1 MKRGNSEF
9 ALAALRT
16 RGSAPYSPPK
26 MPDLSYRGQSVR
38 IPSKVTAGDTSYAKP
53 IKQYTGDKMIGIATL
68 HKSNG
73 VPVFSQDDAK
83 DISSMRR

>member
-9 ALAALRT
+9 ALYALRT
-16 RGSAPYSPPK
+16 RGAERYSPPQ

-53 IKQYTGDKMIGIATL
+53 IQQYTGDKMIGIATL

-73 VPVFSQDDAK
+73 VPVFSQVDAK